1 MSVGFMIGL
10 GAVLSI
16 YQHYTNGGGR
26 SQGCRLPYYHSGFQL
41 ADRNPKMGHG
51 AIFWESREGNNKHFD
66 SFLDKHPVSSLASSQ
81 SQVRKHYSFFYS

>member
-1 MSVGFMIGL
+1 MVVD
-10 GAVLSI
+10 AVKAV
-16 YQHYTNGGGR
+16 
-26 SQGCRLPYYHSGFQL
+26 GCRTITVVFQL

-81 SQVRKHYSFFYS
+81 SQVGKHYSFFYS